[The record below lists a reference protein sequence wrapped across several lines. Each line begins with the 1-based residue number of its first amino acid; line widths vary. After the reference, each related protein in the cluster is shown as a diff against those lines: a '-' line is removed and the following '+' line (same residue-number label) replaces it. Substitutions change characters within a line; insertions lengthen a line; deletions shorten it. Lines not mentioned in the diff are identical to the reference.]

1 MKIIKDN
8 NNKVLIKNEK
18 AFEVTSSIDSNIQAG
33 NIRKDVNILG
43 VTGNYE
49 GDIDGANGFLSVED
63 KTIAVSASQ
72 TANIVYNK
80 KCGIYDE
87 NGKKWDTLEWH
98 QRWVD
103 NGYSATGLSK
113 PTGIWMK
120 AFGLE
125 IIYLWPLTDENGY
138 SDVTGTLTPTKN
150 AFGLFI
156 YNQNAIIAATAADRT
171 VWPCNQ
177 SGMIAHGTAG
187 KYKSDTWRAVNNG
200 DGLDMVCLNTGETFT
215 IPSRDVGNVNAFMK
229 DNYEDYMFS
238 HYQQCEFCRALFAVC
253 SGIATNEADGTTT
266 TVEILNAS
274 AQQASVGEDMYFWI
288 GGTNTGLLAK
298 YNLNSQPN
306 VGANVNTGLLTQAI
320 ADAIYAKQKQNGVNM
335 NDTGVNSAS
344 KPVLLP
350 GMKGADAIA
359 VDGYWYIKTP
369 FISNPNGTTFNANTN
384 MADAPAVYLC
394 KHKGVTLQ
402 TERRLYPYWLNKTTH
417 ITAIVNLLRTTEG
430 LSADVPAVYSGY
442 LWSAMRCN
450 AFNAWCVPTSL
461 GSVGN
466 VNACARCG
474 CVACPS
480 VAFKQKSGVRST
492 R

>member
-1 MKIIKDN
+1 MGTTTQKLQAILNSKAAIKTA
-8 NNKVLIKNEK
+8 IE
-18 AFEVTSSIDSNIQAG
+18 SN
-33 NIRKDVNILG
+33 G
-43 VTGNYE
+43 VTV
-49 GDIDGANGFLSVED
+49 GDKLSDYAGKISDISDGQNGFLSVES
-63 KTIAVSASQ
+63 KTIATDASH
-72 TANIVYNK
+72 TENIAYNK

-103 NGYSATGLSK
+103 NGYSADGLSK
-113 PTGIWMK
+113 PAGIWMN

-125 IIYLWPLTDENGY
+125 IIYLWPLEDANGY
-138 SDVTGTLTPTKN
+138 SDVTGTLAPTN
-150 AFGLFI
+150 NTFGLFI

-177 SGMIAHGTAG
+177 SNMIAHGTAG
-187 KYKSDTWRAVNNG
+187 KYNSATWRAVDNG
-200 DGLDMVCLNTGETFT
+200 DGLDLVCLNTGETFT

-229 DNYEDYMFS
+229 DNYEDYMWS

-253 SGIATNEADGTTT
+253 SGIATNEADGATT

-274 AQQASVGEDMYFWI
+274 GQQASVGEDMYFWI

-306 VGANVNTGLLTQAI
+306 VGADVNTGLLTQAI

-335 NDTGVNSAS
+335 NDTGINSAT

-350 GMKGADAIA
+350 GMKGAEAIA

-369 FISNPNGTTFNANTN
+369 FISNPHATTFNANTN
-384 MADAPAVYLC
+384 MANAPAVYLC

-430 LSADVPAVYSGY
+430 LSGDVPAVYSGG
-442 LWSAMRCN
+442 LWSAVRYN
-450 AFNAWCVPTSL
+450 ANYAWCVNTSY
-461 GSVGN
+461 GSVYSGT
-466 VNACARCG
+466 ASTRCG
-474 CVACPS
+474 CVPCPS
-480 VAFKQKSGVRST
+480 VAFK
-492 R
+492 

>member
-1 MKIIKDN
+1 MN
-8 NNKVLIKNEK
+8 V
-18 AFEVTSSIDSNIQAG
+18 
-33 NIRKDVNILG
+33 
-43 VTGNYE
+43 
-49 GDIDGANGFLSVED
+49 
-63 KTIAVSASQ
+63 
-72 TANIVYNK
+72 
-80 KCGIYDE
+80 
-87 NGKKWDTLEWH
+87 
-98 QRWVD
+98 
-103 NGYSATGLSK
+103 
-113 PTGIWMK
+113 
-120 AFGLE
+120 FGLE
-125 IIYLWPLTDENGY
+125 IIYLWPLEDVNGY
-138 SDVTGTLTPTKN
+138 SDVTGTLAPTKN

-177 SGMIAHGTAG
+177 SNMIAHGTAG

-200 DGLDMVCLNTGETFT
+200 DGLDLVCLNTGETFT
-215 IPSRDVGNVNAFMK
+215 IPSRDVDNASAFMK
-229 DNYEDYMFS
+229 DNYEDYMWS
-238 HYQQCEFCRALFAVC
+238 HYQQCEFCRALFAIC
-253 SGIATNEADGTTT
+253 SGIATNEADGAAT

-274 AQQASVGEDMYFWI
+274 GQQPAVGEDMYFWI

-306 VGANVNTGLLTQAI
+306 GGANTTTGLLTQVI
-320 ADAIYAKQKQNGVNM
+320 ADAIYAAQKANGVNM

-350 GMKGADAIA
+350 GMKGAEAIA

-369 FISNPNGTTFNANTN
+369 FISSPNAATFNANNN

-430 LSADVPAVYSGY
+430 LSADVPAAYSGN
-442 LWSAMRCN
+442 LWSAVRYS
-450 AFNAWCVPTSL
+450 AGGAWYVSAA
-461 GSVGN
+461 GGYVGN
-466 VNACARCG
+466 GAAYSRSG

-480 VAFKQKSGVRST
+480 VAFK
-492 R
+492 